1 MFLQTEGYPSKQKK
15 WGKTS
20 FRWLLDLMSIYWKDC
35 GRKQIS
41 CEDSRYVSLWKKSKW
56 SMEQLIAMIQ
66 IVLKAKDVL
75 RRSVNLQ
82 LLADQM
88 MYELKEVKS

>member
-1 MFLQTEGYPSKQKK
+1 
-15 WGKTS
+15 
-20 FRWLLDLMSIYWKDC
+20 MSIYWKDC

-41 CEDSRYVSLWKKSKW
+41 CEDSRYVSLWEKSKW